1 MKSSKS
7 ILWYLHRLRV
17 MKPAEVLHRVQES
30 WRQRTEPAFLKAL
43 DSFDLGSVVR
53 SVPELPN
60 KVDAPQAWLDQLR
73 ADTELLQKGEWQLF
87 GWHTTF
93 VGTPPQWH
101 RDVFTGTEIPVRGS
115 AHRLNHRHL
124 PGGADV
130 RSVWE
135 INRWAEMTRLGMQ
148 AWLNDDEQALKTA
161 QLWLVD
167 WCDQNPPGQGIN
179 WTSPLEV
186 ALRLINFVWFDAL
199 VTAFLQDRHSD
210 DIRIQ
215 QTELVRRIVPLH
227 TAWTWRYKSAGSS
240 ANNHLLGE
248 LVALVMAVSR
258 WPALEKIS
266 CSSEITWKSLERE
279 ILHQFAE
286 DGGSKEQALHYH
298 LFAFD
303 LAWQAVL
310 VMKKKHGA
318 VYERLR
324 LAADYFQSLAH
335 GQEPWDFGD
344 NDDAQV
350 VPVTLQRA
358 EALSEWQSWF
368 RGESNGLQF
377 WLGQPPSTL
386 PAEPF
391 RFFKKSGTAV
401 VEHAGWKVRVDA
413 SPLGFGSLA
422 AHGHGD
428 AMHVSLWDQDKA
440 LLIDPG
446 TGGYYGHA
454 AWRAELADWSAHNGP
469 VPVEGYRTPRR
480 MGAFLWM
487 DHHAVPTL
495 SGEASHAEVSFEHE
509 GYSFCRKVEI
519 SDAEVR
525 VEDTESSG
533 KAFVVRLIFS
543 PACTITQMAG
553 GYRLSQGGKSWELLV
568 SHGSLSKKKVSSA
581 YGKAEE
587 AWLLTLECL
596 SGPLSWL
603 VKRTVS

>member
-1 MKSSKS
+1 
-7 ILWYLHRLRV
+7 
-17 MKPAEVLHRVQES
+17 
-30 WRQRTEPAFLKAL
+30 
-43 DSFDLGSVVR
+43 VR

-60 KVDAPQAWLDQLR
+60 KAAAPQAWRDQLKT
-73 ADTELLQKGEWQLF
+73 DSELLQKGQWQLF
-87 GWHTTF
+87 GWHTAF

-101 RDVFTGTEIPVRGS
+101 RDVFTGTVIPVHGS

-130 RSVWE
+130 RSIWE

-186 ALRLINFVWFDAL
+186 ALRLINFVWFDVL
-199 VTAFLQDRHSD
+199 VTAFLQNRHSD
-210 DIRIQ
+210 DIRAQ
-215 QTELVRRIVPLH
+215 QTQLVSRIVPLH

-266 CSSEITWKSLERE
+266 CSSEITWKALEHE

-310 VMKKKHGA
+310 IMNQKQGPA
-318 VYERLR
+318 YERLR

-350 VPVTLQRA
+350 VPVALKRG
-358 EALSEWQSWF
+358 ESLSEWQNWF
-368 RGESNGLQF
+368 RGEANGIQF
-377 WLGQPPSTL
+377 WLGRPPNAISV
-386 PAEPF
+386 EPF
-391 RFFKKSGTAV
+391 SFFEKSGIAV
-401 VEHAGWKVRVDA
+401 VERAEWKVRVDA

-440 LLIDPG
+440 ILIDPG

-454 AWRAELADWSAHNGP
+454 EWRAELADWSAHNGP
-469 VPVEGYRTPRR
+469 VPLAGYQTPRR
-480 MGAFLWM
+480 VGAFLWT
-487 DHHAVPTL
+487 DHHRAPSL
-495 SGEASHAEVSFEHE
+495 QGDASHVKVSFAHE
-509 GYSFCRKVEI
+509 GHSFTRRVEVGENEI
-519 SDAEVR
+519 SVT
-525 VEDTESSG
+525 DTESLG
-533 KAFVVRLIFS
+533 KAFIVRLIFS
-543 PACTITQMAG
+543 PTC
-553 GYRLSQGGKSWELLV
+553 LV
-568 SHGSLSKKKVSSA
+568 SQTETGYCLSRKDQSWDLEVINGKGSLSKKKVSPA
-581 YGKAEE
+581 YGLAEE
-587 AWLLTLECL
+587 AWQLNVECKTGEL
-596 SGPLSWL
+596 NWR
-603 VKRTVS
+603 VKRT